1 MGPSAIRIAAE
12 DFVIPPEFRE
22 LALASRSAGQI
33 GGTRLSLVYSDGRTR
48 LGDCYQQVPVR
59 VLPAFH
65 LGNEPASLVY
75 LINPTAGLMD
85 GDGHLLEIAAG
96 PGTQAVVTSQSAT
109 RIHPCPK
116 NFSTQQWRICAA
128 RDSQLVVL
136 PGPTIPF
143 RDARSYQR
151 VDIELEAGAR
161 FVWAEIWHPGRYD
174 RGALSEKFEFTSLIQ
189 ETHVRRTGRLVF
201 RDRFH
206 WRGPWTAT
214 ASRWHFGPHLA
225 AGSLFVAGPIDLES
239 LQSAVPESPQMESA
253 VLPLESGDAIVR
265 ILGSPADV
273 TASVVRAALVIA
285 GRWSNTNAPPWLL
298 ESHAL
303 AANHWFSAVPEERTS
318 DVSPAPPIVRSA
330 SANAA
335 LG

>member
-1 MGPSAIRIAAE
+1 MGPSAVRIAAE
-12 DFVIPPEFRE
+12 DFVIPPEFGE

-33 GGTRLSLVYSDGRTR
+33 GGTRLSLIQSDGRTR

-59 VLPAFH
+59 LLPAFH
-65 LGNEPASLVY
+65 LGNEPASLIY

-85 GDGHLLEIAAG
+85 GDGHWLEIAAG
-96 PGTQAVVTSQSAT
+96 PETQAVVTSQSAT

-116 NFSTQQWRICAA
+116 NFSTQQWHIRAA
-128 RDSQLVVL
+128 RNSQLVVL

-151 VDIELEAGAR
+151 VDIELDEGAR

-174 RGALSEKFEFTSLIQ
+174 RGAISEKFEFTSLIQ

-206 WRGPWTAT
+206 WRGPWTPT

-225 AGSLFVAGPIDLES
+225 AGNLFVAGPLELES
-239 LQSAVPESPQMESA
+239 LQTALPDHSHCESA
-253 VLPLESGDAIVR
+253 VLPLESGDALVR

-273 TASVVRAALVIA
+273 TAAVVRAALVIA
-285 GRWSNTNAPPWLL
+285 GRWSNLNAPPWLL

-303 AANHWFSAVPEERTS
+303 AANHWFSTVPEEPTS
-318 DVSPAPPIVRSA
+318 DVSPVPPIVRSA